1 MSTLKSSSIDLKN
14 ISPMVKKTVKEW
26 VKEVLAANRSEF
38 RRDSVKSLYKRLNEA
53 LAKEYSDKGL
63 EYVKEKFDE
72 LKPQVDFL
80 ASLFYCINDDLRNRQ
95 REMQLEVDW
104 LTERLK
110 RLLMALQASS
120 LAQAVD
126 TTFAR
131 EAYPLSEEMA
141 DLLWSLNERTVRTWD
156 EMLASELPAM
166 VREYFLLQG
175 NRAIPWGWDLMRQIL
190 VNSGEE
196 SKIAAICSKF
206 ESPEDG
212 DDFLHGRDFNYG
224 LLDVRDEDFETALES
239 LLEEVRS
246 LVNSGAVEAG
256 WVLCPKDPPN
266 LFMSS
271 IPLIEGN
278 WIDKKA
284 LAVLEWY
291 QSILK
296 MGYEII
302 RPEEE
307 NPVAWPIVLDKRTQD
322 EEAVQGVIV
331 KVEDFGILN
340 KDEQY
345 AIFIEAEERINS
357 LGLQERIIDGRVYVC
372 LADYFDSTGH
382 LLCNEDFEIKDGI
395 MINSWNRWIKERQ
408 SGECESGDRVYIG
421 KFPASEMSCAI
432 NLRDIQRIPSLEE
445 AFGLQEMR
453 EKCIVLSSKLKI
465 SSSSVPFDLRE
476 KGIEDGI
483 YIYPCFGDDEP
494 IRASLARWRDDAF
507 NGLVRYFALY
517 MATLTLSVNLFEAG
531 DILFKD
537 LENKVSLTISKIL
550 TLSSYY
556 DDTFADLLDKL
567 KTVKKLTWS
576 DASPYGWAA
585 LFPKGFSVD
594 LGALQKAAEASY
606 MTYYD
611 MYINMA
617 HESLWATGSDL

>member
-38 RRDSVKSLYKRLNEA
+38 RRDSVKSLYNRFNEA

-72 LKPQVDFL
+72 LKPQIDFL

-95 REMQLEVDW
+95 REMQLEVDL

-110 RLLMALQASS
+110 RLLMALQVSS

-256 WVLCPKDPPN
+256 W
-266 LFMSS
+266 
-271 IPLIEGN
+271 
-278 WIDKKA
+278 
-284 LAVLEWY
+284 
-291 QSILK
+291 
-296 MGYEII
+296 
-302 RPEEE
+302 
-307 NPVAWPIVLDKRTQD
+307 
-322 EEAVQGVIV
+322 
-331 KVEDFGILN
+331 
-340 KDEQY
+340 
-345 AIFIEAEERINS
+345 
-357 LGLQERIIDGRVYVC
+357 
-372 LADYFDSTGH
+372 
-382 LLCNEDFEIKDGI
+382 
-395 MINSWNRWIKERQ
+395 
-408 SGECESGDRVYIG
+408 
-421 KFPASEMSCAI
+421 
-432 NLRDIQRIPSLEE
+432 
-445 AFGLQEMR
+445 
-453 EKCIVLSSKLKI
+453 
-465 SSSSVPFDLRE
+465 
-476 KGIEDGI
+476 
-483 YIYPCFGDDEP
+483 
-494 IRASLARWRDDAF
+494 
-507 NGLVRYFALY
+507 
-517 MATLTLSVNLFEAG
+517 
-531 DILFKD
+531 
-537 LENKVSLTISKIL
+537 
-550 TLSSYY
+550 
-556 DDTFADLLDKL
+556 
-567 KTVKKLTWS
+567 
-576 DASPYGWAA
+576 AA
-585 LFPKGFSVD
+585 LFPKDFSVD

-617 HESLWATGSDL
+617 YDSLWATGSRL

>member
-38 RRDSVKSLYKRLNEA
+38 RRDSVKSLYKRFNEA

-95 REMQLEVDW
+95 REMQLEVDL

-156 EMLASELPAM
+156 EMLESELPAM

-224 LLDVRDEDFETALES
+224 LLDVRDEEFETALES

-256 WVLCPKDPPN
+256 WALCPKDPPN

-271 IPLIEGN
+271 IPLFEGN

-291 QSILK
+291 QTILK

-322 EEAVQGVIV
+322 EETVQGVIV

-345 AIFIEAEERINS
+345 VIFIEAEERINS
-357 LGLQERIIDGRVYVC
+357 LRLQERIIDGRVYVC

-421 KFPASEMSCAI
+421 KFTASEMSRAI
-432 NLRDIQRIPSLEE
+432 NIFDKHLMPSLEDALE
-445 AFGLQEMR
+445 LQEMR
-453 EKCIVLSSKLKI
+453 EKCIVLSSKL
-465 SSSSVPFDLRE
+465 
-476 KGIEDGI
+476 
-483 YIYPCFGDDEP
+483 
-494 IRASLARWRDDAF
+494 
-507 NGLVRYFALY
+507 
-517 MATLTLSVNLFEAG
+517 
-531 DILFKD
+531 
-537 LENKVSLTISKIL
+537 
-550 TLSSYY
+550 
-556 DDTFADLLDKL
+556 
-567 KTVKKLTWS
+567 
-576 DASPYGWAA
+576 
-585 LFPKGFSVD
+585 
-594 LGALQKAAEASY
+594 
-606 MTYYD
+606 
-611 MYINMA
+611 
-617 HESLWATGSDL
+617 